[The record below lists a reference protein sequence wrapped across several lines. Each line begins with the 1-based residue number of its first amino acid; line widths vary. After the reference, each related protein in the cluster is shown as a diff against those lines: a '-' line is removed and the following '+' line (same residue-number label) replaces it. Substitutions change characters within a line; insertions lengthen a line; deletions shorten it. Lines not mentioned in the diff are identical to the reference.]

1 MSIDETKSH
10 LIDQYIAEHNAAYI
24 GDRPLILAGEKKS
37 INAYRLPIVLLRYNV
52 SNGRFALEKM
62 EWEQKHGRTL
72 DSQVPEDA
80 LEIRKLL
87 LALNPTDTISLHDD
101 LLKYGQLDPG
111 VITYDGAVI
120 NGNRRMAVMEDMF
133 ERDGDPRFEYLD
145 VMRLPGAVDLKDL
158 WRLEAGLQLSQ
169 EQRVN
174 YGPVNELLKIRDG
187 LNAGLNAV
195 TIANSLYGWTVK
207 TVRQSVELLELIDE
221 FLDLIDRPGDY
232 VLIKEHGLT
241 EYFINIQKVMRKQR
255 KNTDDT
261 GVLAERLLQAYAL
274 AWATVRAKHRT
285 LSYNGRLSHTNIRN
299 LTRIFESDRARA
311 SYINKLETDE
321 EENLLNA
328 DPLLILNAYD
338 DAMEVVKSEALKEK
352 PAQLIDR
359 AVIILSSLKNET
371 YVSDVESREAFM
383 KLTELVDEL
392 KPQYDITSPHD

>member
-195 TIANSLYGWTVK
+195 TIANSLYG
-207 TVRQSVELLELIDE
+207 
-221 FLDLIDRPGDY
+221 
-232 VLIKEHGLT
+232 
-241 EYFINIQKVMRKQR
+241 
-255 KNTDDT
+255 
-261 GVLAERLLQAYAL
+261 
-274 AWATVRAKHRT
+274 
-285 LSYNGRLSHTNIRN
+285 
-299 LTRIFESDRARA
+299 
-311 SYINKLETDE
+311 
-321 EENLLNA
+321 
-328 DPLLILNAYD
+328 
-338 DAMEVVKSEALKEK
+338 
-352 PAQLIDR
+352 
-359 AVIILSSLKNET
+359 
-371 YVSDVESREAFM
+371 
-383 KLTELVDEL
+383 
-392 KPQYDITSPHD
+392 